1 VSETLLA
8 HSSGQKGP
16 KRFDEL
22 RDEEGLIRP
31 HWHSFAKTLSGLSP
45 EEFARRRA
53 SAGAMVRD
61 NGVTYNVYDET
72 AGQTRPWQL
81 DIVPFILSAADWRDI
96 EAAVIQRALLADAL
110 LADIYGEQR
119 LIAEGHVP
127 PHLIYG
133 HPQFLRPLH
142 GTSPSGGV
150 HVHLYSADLAR
161 APDGSW
167 RVMSSRADA
176 PSGLGYALENRL
188 VVSQTF
194 PDSFGDMRVARL
206 ASFFNAYRE
215 NILSLG
221 QSRRDRAVLLT
232 PGPYNESY
240 FEHVYL
246 AHYLGLTLVE
256 GDDLVVRDAQ
266 VFLKTLTGLERV
278 AAIFRRVDSDFC
290 DPLEFRGDSALG
302 VPGLVEVARAGGV
315 VLANA
320 LGGGVIESPALDAYL
335 PAVSQALLGEELKFP
350 DIATIWCGTEWGR
363 KAALARLS
371 TGVLRGAFDARPLF
385 SRGSTAQLGSEM
397 SADERSLVEARIA
410 TRGETLVVQD
420 IAPLGV
426 APVYDGGAFGARPV
440 SLRVFA
446 TWTPQGYMVMPGGL
460 TRVAADETVG
470 ALSMQSGAS
479 SKDAWVLSEA
489 PVDKFSL
496 LSNQG
501 RSVEIKRHGE
511 SAPSRAM
518 DNLFWLGRYAERTE
532 SLVRILRAV
541 TARLG
546 DAPEAALELNRKLLV
561 PFAESAE
568 TPAALDKI
576 IDEAALAGELQTL
589 IYGRR
594 RNRGLQR
601 LLSRVE
607 TTAWSVRDRLSA
619 DTWRTIHALTNK
631 DWAEKDGLP
640 DEGQSFNAP
649 DARFYL
655 DSLVRRAAAL
665 SGLSAENMTRG
676 PNWLFM
682 DLGRRIERASHLAW
696 LVRQTVYAADAQEND
711 HIRTVL
717 EIADSAMTY
726 RSRYLGVFQIVPFVD
741 LLLLDDANP
750 RSAAFQLAT
759 IENHLRELPRITL
772 AQRSD
777 LPGAIASEI
786 RKIVANA
793 HPARLSVCE
802 HGERASLGE
811 LTDTIRA
818 DMGMLSDALADAYFQ
833 HASRRRTGGARRGAI

>member
-1 VSETLLA
+1 VSETSFA
-8 HSSGQKGP
+8 PFTGQKAFA
-16 KRFDEL
+16 RFDEL
-22 RDEEGLIRP
+22 RGEDGLIRP
-31 HWHSFAKTLSGLSP
+31 HWRAFARTLSGLSP

-81 DIVPFILSAADWRDI
+81 DIVPFILSAADWRNI
-96 EAAVIQRALLADAL
+96 EAAVIQRARLADAM
-110 LADIYGEQR
+110 LADIYGKQR
-119 LIAEGHVP
+119 MISEGHVP

-133 HPQFLRPLH
+133 HPQFLRPLA
-142 GTSPSGGV
+142 GAKPPGGV

-161 APDGSW
+161 SPDGSW
-167 RVMSSRADA
+167 RVMASRADA
-176 PSGLGYALENRL
+176 PGGLGYALENRL

-215 NILSLG
+215 NILGLA

-256 GDDLVVRDAQ
+256 GDDLVVREGQ

-302 VPGLVEVARAGGV
+302 VPGLVEAVRSGGV

-320 LGGGVIESPALDAYL
+320 LGGGAIESPALDAYL
-335 PAVSQALLGEELKFP
+335 PALSRALLSEDLKFP
-350 DIATIWCGTEWGR
+350 DIATVWCGTEWGR
-363 KAALARLS
+363 KAALARL
-371 TGVLRGAFDARPLF
+371 GHGMLRDAFDARPLF
-385 SRGSTAQLGSEM
+385 SRNSTAKLGSDM
-397 SADERSLVEARIA
+397 SEEERAEAQARIA
-410 TRGETLVVQD
+410 RRGETLVVQD

-426 APVYDGGAFGARPV
+426 APVFDGGKFGARPV

-446 TWTPQGYMVMPGGL
+446 AWTPKGWIVMPGGL
-460 TRVAADETVG
+460 TRVAADDTVR

-489 PVDKFSL
+489 PVDNFSL
-496 LSNQG
+496 LGNQG
-501 RSVEIKRHGE
+501 RPVEIKRRGE

-541 TARLG
+541 AERLG
-546 DAPEAALELNRKLLV
+546 EGSALDLTRMLLV
-561 PFAESAE
+561 PFSQTSDVPVPAGLLTDESALIE
-568 TPAALDKI
+568 
-576 IDEAALAGELQTL
+576 ELQIL

-594 RNRGLQR
+594 QSRSLQR

-607 TTAWSVRDRLSA
+607 STAWSVRDRLSA
-619 DTWRTIHALTNK
+619 DTWRTIHALT
-631 DWAEKDGLP
+631 DREGLP
-640 DEGQSFNAP
+640 DEIQHLDAP
-649 DARFYL
+649 GARFYL
-655 DSLVRRAAAL
+655 DALVRRAAAL

-696 LVRQTVYAADAQEND
+696 LVRQSAYTADTAEDD
-711 HIRTVL
+711 HMRIVL

-726 RSRYLGVFQIVPFVD
+726 RSRYLNVFQTVPFLD
-741 LLLLDDANP
+741 LLLLDGANP
-750 RSAAFQLAT
+750 RSVAFQLGA
-759 IENHLRELPRITL
+759 IESHLRELPRITL

-777 LPGAIASEI
+777 MPGAIASEL
-786 RKIVANA
+786 RGAVAAA
-793 HPARLSVCE
+793 HPARLAVVE
-802 HGERASLGE
+802 DGVRPALEE

-818 DMGMLSDALADAYFQ
+818 DAGMLSDALADAYFQ
-833 HASRRRTGGARRGAI
+833 HASRRRTGAARRGAI